1 MGESDRERLSREDR
15 FARAR
20 GIAVRAAREWIEAVG
35 DGPAI
40 DALPQPPRRVVAIG
54 DPQTRFD
61 TFLAVLD
68 RAELLSDDGRVAPE
82 VALISL
88 GDHFD
93 WGRRTE
99 RLEATEEAT
108 LLLAWLAS
116 HPTNQVTILLGNHD
130 LARVCE
136 LASFDLERFRDAQRE
151 ADLAYESGDPRRT
164 AEFRRRYPEIPD
176 SEVLARDLATF
187 SLEQRVLVTHLL
199 RRSRFRIAQA
209 VTPEVLCL
217 HGAVAHDDLAL
228 LDLDEDSMSRADLV
242 ADRLNGALDSAVDR
256 WAASFTEEN
265 LTSGIPPLDLGALHR
280 PADGESEGRGI
291 FYQRP
296 THPLSARPELFVGP
310 PRRRFDPRTLPLGL
324 TQVVGHIRDKKA
336 RELLGAWT
344 DHRRPSDGQIRHLVT
359 DGRAVRYAF
368 GLPPAPSAHPRAT
381 MIFAD
386 AGMNFVPPE
395 RYPLLDLGSEIVEF

>member
-1 MGESDRERLSREDR
+1 MGDSGREQLSREDR

-20 GIAVRAAREWIEAVG
+20 GVAVRAAREWIASTD
-35 DGPAI
+35 DGPTVE
-40 DALPQPPRRVVAIG
+40 ALSGPPHRIIALG
-54 DPQTRFD
+54 DPQTRLD

-68 RAELLSDDGRVAPE
+68 RAELLSDEGRLIPD

-99 RLEATEEAT
+99 RLEATEEAI

-116 HPTNQVTILLGNHD
+116 HPANQVTILLGNHD

-136 LASFDLERFRDAQRE
+136 LAPFDLERFRDAQRE
-151 ADLAYESGDPRRT
+151 ADLAYDSGDPRRT
-164 AEFRRRYPEIPD
+164 AEFKRRYPEIPD

-187 SLEQRVLVTHLL
+187 SLEQRVLVAHLL
-199 RRSRFRIAQA
+199 RRGRFRIAQA
-209 VTPEVLCL
+209 AAPNVLCL

-228 LDLDEDSMSRADLV
+228 LGLPHESMSSAELV
-242 ADRLNGALDSAVDR
+242 AERLNAELDDAVNR
-256 WAASFTEEN
+256 WAATFSEES
-265 LTSGIPPLDLGALHR
+265 LASGIPQLDLGALHR

-296 THPLSARPELFVGP
+296 THPLAARPELFVGP

-344 DHRRPSDGQIRHLVT
+344 DHRRPSDGLIRHLVT

-368 GLPPAPSAHPRAT
+368 GLPPTASGHPRAT
-381 MIFAD
+381 LIFAD

-395 RYPLLDLGSEIVEF
+395 RYPLLDLTSGIVEF